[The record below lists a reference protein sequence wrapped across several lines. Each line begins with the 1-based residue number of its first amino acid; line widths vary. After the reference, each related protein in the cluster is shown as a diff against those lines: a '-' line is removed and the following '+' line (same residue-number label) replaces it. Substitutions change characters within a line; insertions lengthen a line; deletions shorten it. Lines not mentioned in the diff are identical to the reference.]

1 MSNETAP
8 LLSSY
13 HDEQHERTQQLLAA
27 QHTTP
32 SAQDDHDD
40 NGYPIDHGRVAW
52 MQVLGGF
59 ILFANSWYILL
70 FLFSLLFFSSLHGEK
85 EEKERERKKSRI

>member
-70 FLFSLLFFSSLHGEK
+70 SLFSSFFPSLHGEK
-85 EEKERERKKSRI
+85 RKKKEREKKSRI